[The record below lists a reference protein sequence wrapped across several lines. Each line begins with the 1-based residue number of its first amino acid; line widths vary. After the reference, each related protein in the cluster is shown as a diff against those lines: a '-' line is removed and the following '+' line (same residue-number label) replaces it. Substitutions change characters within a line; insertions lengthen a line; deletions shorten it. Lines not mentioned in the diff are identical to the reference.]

1 MNRKK
6 LLVIVLPVLFLAG
19 AHGVLAKTM
28 TMTSMASNESQCNS
42 WIADKQK
49 TGVTCYTSNGGSYT
63 TTDITGSYN
72 PYATGTNTCTITYE
86 CAGTIVVSGHGN
98 ENPAVNPINANYN
111 TAASAKINPP
121 VVTAAPAVPTVT
133 LPWINTAAD
142 CTLQNN
148 KSFGVC
154 LAGKTG
160 SPVLVKCAYGP
171 ACVCQVDSS
180 KCGVIKMN
188 PNASLLSVGN
198 IDAVTIKSVVAGR
211 VSVAAP
217 VTAETPVVVPSAAV
231 MKVQVAA
238 LTAAVNTITTGK
250 TATQEQLNFLT
261 NPTKY
266 LAGVQYNFAQA
277 YQRLVVQQ

>member
-188 PNASLLSVGN
+188 PNASLLSVAPAPTAGLPTASMGVPVSN
-198 IDAVTIKSVVAGR
+198 LNFTSGGKAVTATGFYK
-211 VSVAAP
+211 
-217 VTAETPVVVPSAAV
+217 
-231 MKVQVAA
+231 
-238 LTAAVNTITTGK
+238 TAAG
-250 TATQEQLNFLT
+250 QYYFLSKSNLVY
-261 NPTKY
+261 NPQSLTDIISHPEIYANDIAK
-266 LAGVQYNFAQA
+266 
-277 YQRLVVQQ
+277 